1 MKTLATE
8 AVAPREDRPVTRLL
22 HDEPNARVVCFQ
34 LLAGQ
39 SVKEHRSAST
49 VLVQVLEGEG
59 LFRGEDG
66 ERRLAAG
73 EAAVFAPG
81 ETHAIDAPD
90 GPLRFLAVIAPGP
103 S

>member
-1 MKTLATE
+1 M
-8 AVAPREDRPVTRLL
+8 
-22 HDEPNARVVCFQ
+22 VCFQ

-39 SVKEHRSAST
+39 RVKEHRSAST

-59 LFRGEDG
+59 IFRGEDG

-103 S
+103 R

>member
-8 AVAPREDRPVTRLL
+8 PVAPRGDRPTTTLL
-22 HDEPNARVVCFQ
+22 HDEPNARVVAFQ

-39 SVKEHRSAST
+39 RVAEHRSAST
-49 VLVQVLEGEG
+49 VLVQVVEGEG
-59 LFRGEDG
+59 VFRGEDG

-73 EAAVFAPG
+73 GVAVFAPG
-81 ETHAIDAPD
+81 EAHAVDAPD
-90 GPLRFLAVIAPGP
+90 GPLRFLAVITPGP

>member
-1 MKTLATE
+1 VKTLATE
-8 AVAPREDRPVTRLL
+8 PVAPREDRPTTRLL
-22 HDEPNARVVCFQ
+22 HDEPNARVVAFQ

-39 SVKEHRSAST
+39 RVAEHRSAST

-59 LFRGEDG
+59 VLRGEDG

-73 EAAVFAPG
+73 EVAVFAPG

-90 GPLRFLAVIAPGP
+90 GPLRFLAVITPGP